1 MTEVHRLPPPYQVAL
16 TFNPDQVNRFRSGQ
30 LGVWRVTNC
39 YELFQGL
46 TGIKHRIP
54 IEYGDGI
61 LFVPTVKHY
70 RNGVIVNP
78 FKLLKEYQ
86 SNVKINDHDRG

>member
-1 MTEVHRLPPPYQVAL
+1 VSYQVAL

-30 LGVWRVTNC
+30 LGVWRVVNC
-39 YELFQGL
+39 YSIA
-46 TGIKHRIP
+46 GIERVP

-61 LFVPTVKHY
+61 LFAPTVKHY

-78 FKLLKEYQ
+78 YKLLREYQ
-86 SNVKINDHDRG
+86 RQCQK